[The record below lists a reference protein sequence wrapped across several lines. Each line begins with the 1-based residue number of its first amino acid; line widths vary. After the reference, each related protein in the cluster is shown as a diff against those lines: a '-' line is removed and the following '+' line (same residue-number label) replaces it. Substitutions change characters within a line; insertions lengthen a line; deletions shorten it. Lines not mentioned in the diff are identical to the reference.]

1 MGFHN
6 LVNTRYFS
14 EAATDFRKNGGRYCL
29 APVGSREWN
38 EYWDMQEQ
46 RCANGYSV
54 GGLWISGRHYWY
66 LNFTPIMKIDD
77 KIALKA
83 FEERRSAKTKKVG
96 ALTAERIFDFP
107 RFYEIDY
114 EWYNFKHIAWY
125 GGEFMGIR
133 SPGAKHLSCAKSR
146 GAGFSYKEAS
156 DGAFNYT
163 FIPGSKSYYFA
174 GIEQYLTTDG
184 ILNKV
189 QPMLDFVNDYC
200 LEWKQN
206 RQKKNT
212 LLYQRASYIDG
223 FGVERGSMSEIIG
236 VVIDDP
242 DKTRGKRGRKIVF
255 EEAGSFRNLKKAI
268 GVSLGSIKDGD
279 IYVGQMSV
287 FGTGG
292 EEGPDIEGLEDV
304 FYDPD
309 IFDMLSF
316 PNVWEKGYEGT
327 ECGYFVPVYRTKSA
341 FMDADG
347 NIDVVAAIQSEKEAR
362 KKRKKAKD
370 PKVLDGYKAEYPIVP
385 SECFKR
391 LKKNMFDIAEV
402 EAQIRRVETQSS
414 IAGMIR
420 HGKLRRDE
428 QLGVVFVPQPKEV
441 ARPVEKYPHSDKDD
455 LEGCIS
461 IVAKPYLDIKGTVPP
476 GMYQIVVDPYYKEE
490 SEDLTSLF
498 SVQVW
503 KQYNQIDPID
513 EGLPVAWYTGRPQK
527 LETAYK
533 NLFML
538 ADMYNCTIQSEIAGG
553 GQGIVDYARMIKRMD
568 KLEYEPEMLHNK
580 EYASSAAQR
589 NRAIFM
595 NMPTEKK
602 RLGLTYLANW
612 HTQQR
617 GVTEDGK
624 PILNIHRIY
633 DLGLLYEMKKY
644 NPERNADRISAGIM
658 AMFMLK
664 ENAYREEARVNN
676 QKKAE
681 FYSRPLFG
689 GDGAQTGMSVSHN
702 SGGFTS
708 SY

>member
-1 MGFHN
+1 MGFHA

-14 EAATDFRKNGGRYCL
+14 EAASDFRKNGGKYCM
-29 APVGSREWN
+29 APIGSREWN
-38 EYWDMQEQ
+38 EYWRIQEE
-46 RCANGYSV
+46 RCMKGYSV
-54 GGLWISGRHYWY
+54 GGLWIPGRHYWY
-66 LNFTPIMKIDD
+66 LNFTPIMKVDD
-77 KIALKA
+77 KVALKA
-83 FEERRSAKTKKVG
+83 FEERRSAKTGKVA

-125 GGEFMGIR
+125 GGQFMGIK
-133 SPGAKHLSCAKSR
+133 SPGAKHISCAKAR
-146 GAGFSYKEAS
+146 GAGFSFKEAS
-156 DGAFNYT
+156 DGTYNFN
-163 FIPGSKSYYFA
+163 FIEGSKSYYFA

-212 LLYQRASYIDG
+212 LMHQRASYIDG
-223 FGVERGSMSEIIG
+223 KGVERGSMSEIIG

-268 GVSLGSIKDGD
+268 GISLGSIKDGD

-309 IFDMLSF
+309 SFDMLAF

-327 ECGYFVPVYRTKSA
+327 ECGYFVPVYRTKST
-341 FMDADG
+341 FMDEDG
-347 NIDVVAAIQSEKEAR
+347 NVDVKAAIQSEKATR
-362 KKRKKAKD
+362 VKKAKAKD

-385 SECFKR
+385 SEAFKR
-391 LKKNMFDIAEV
+391 LKKNIFDIAEV
-402 EAQIRRVETQSS
+402 DAQIRKVETQQS
-414 IAGMIR
+414 IAGMLR
-420 HGKLRRDE
+420 YGKLIRDE
-428 QLGVVFVPQPKEV
+428 EQGVQFVLQQKHV
-441 ARPVEKYPHSDKDD
+441 AKPVEVYPHSDKDE
-455 LEGCIS
+455 LEGCVTI
-461 IVAKPYLDIKGTVPP
+461 AARPYKDQKGQVPP
-476 GMYQIVVDPYYKEE
+476 GMYQIVFDPYYKEE
-490 SEDLTSLF
+490 AEDLTSLF
-498 SVQVW
+498 SIQVW
-503 KQYNQIDPID
+503 KQYNQIDPKD
-513 EGLPVAWYTGRPQK
+513 EGLPIAWYTGRPQK

-533 NLFML
+533 TLFML
-538 ADMYNCTIQSEIAGG
+538 CDYYNCTAQGEIAGG
-553 GQGIVDYARMIKRMD
+553 GQGVVDYARITKQLH

-580 EYASSAAQR
+580 EYATAASQK
-589 NRAIFM
+589 NRSLLM
-595 NMPTEKK
+595 NLPTEKK
-602 RLGLTYLANW
+602 RLGLSYLANW

-617 GVTEDGK
+617 GVTEQGQ

-633 DLGLLYEMKKY
+633 DLGLLREMKRY
-644 NPERNADRISAGIM
+644 NPEKNADRISAALI

-664 ENAYREEARVNN
+664 ENAYKEEQATPDNS
-676 QKKAE
+676 E
-681 FYSRPLFG
+681 FYERKLFG
-689 GDGAQTGMSVSHN
+689 GNKVAQGAQ
-702 SGGFTS
+702 FTTV
-708 SY
+708 Y